1 MIARIELRKEYKE
14 QTGEDWKMLNPT
26 AQPTIEYVKWLES
39 RLIAMHNDVGSYYKA
54 EIEAAYDKGL
64 EDGYACMPSN
74 L

>member
-14 QTGEDWKMLNPT
+14 QTGKDWKMLNPT

-39 RLIAMHNDVGSYYKA
+39 RLIAIPDDVGSYSQA